1 MVIGQCIHSNNHTAK
16 LVQGFNSWINHLYGI
31 RGNVSVPWCK
41 CKSQTSHSMHTRLR
55 GSSVGCVFFSNDAQT
70 LHAIAAVTRASLL
83 SNPAYASSAPS
94 FFSNLQNKHYISYH
108 TVRVTMFIYYS
119 STCSP
124 DSTIAQKFS
133 CGETKCAY
141 LARFGLAPHFQQLM
155 IKSLK
160 ESGAFVVLF
169 DESLN
174 NVTQSKQLD
183 VHIRT

>member
-16 LVQGFNSWINHLYGI
+16 LVQGFNIWIIHLYGI
-31 RGNVSVPWCK
+31 RANLSVRRCK

-108 TVRVTMFIYYS
+108 TVRVTMLIYYS
-119 STCSP
+119 SACSP
-124 DSTIAQKFS
+124 TATLRRKSVVVNSPAVKAPIL
-133 CGETKCAY
+133 GEACIRVRIKYFYSFMT
-141 LARFGLAPHFQQLM
+141 FGPY
-155 IKSLK
+155 
-160 ESGAFVVLF
+160 
-169 DESLN
+169 
-174 NVTQSKQLD
+174 
-183 VHIRT
+183 